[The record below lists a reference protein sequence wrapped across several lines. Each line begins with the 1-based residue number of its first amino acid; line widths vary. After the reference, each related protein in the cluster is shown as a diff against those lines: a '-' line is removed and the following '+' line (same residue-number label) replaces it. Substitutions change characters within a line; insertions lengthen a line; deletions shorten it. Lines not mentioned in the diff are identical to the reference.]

1 MPKPTIHFGH
11 ANGFPAKTYSHLFEG
26 LSESFD
32 VIHVDK
38 FGHNPLYPV
47 EIGWKNQ
54 VDELIS
60 FLQSRTTQP
69 VIGVGHSLGASIT
82 IMAAAKMPE
91 LFKSLILLD
100 PVIMNGV
107 RGLAVSV
114 ARKLGLID
122 QFSPAG
128 KSKDRR
134 DHWNTVEDARS
145 NFSGKALFR
154 GFDAQSLDNYLEYG
168 LKAYEDGYKLTF
180 RPEIEVELFRT
191 VPVHFDRL
199 KGKLK
204 HMPGVVIAGDH
215 TNVTVR
221 GVARRF
227 CRQQDF
233 EHKVIQGYHM
243 FPLEQ
248 PGNTVKLIKQ
258 YARYL
263 DLY

>member
-1 MPKPTIHFGH
+1 MPRPTIHFGH
-11 ANGFPAKTYSHLFEG
+11 ANGFPARTYSHLFEG
-26 LSESFD
+26 LSTDFD

-47 EIGWKNQ
+47 ENGWRNQ
-54 VDELIS
+54 ADELIS

-69 VIGVGHSLGASIT
+69 VIGVGHSLGASIS
-82 IMAAAKMPE
+82 ILAAAKMPE
-91 LFKSLILLD
+91 LFKGLILLD
-100 PVIMNGV
+100 PVIMNGY
-107 RGLAVSV
+107 RAYAVSI
-114 ARKLGLID
+114 ARKFGFID
-122 QFSPAG
+122 RLTPAA

-134 DHWNTVEDARS
+134 DHWDSVDDARS
-145 NFSGKALFR
+145 NFSSKGLFQ
-154 GFDAQSLDNYLEYG
+154 GFDARSLDNYLTHGLTEYD
-168 LKAYEDGYKLTF
+168 EGYKLAF
-180 RPEIEVELFRT
+180 RPEVELSLFRT
-191 VPVHFDRL
+191 VPNHFDSL

-248 PGNTVKLIKQ
+248 PENTVKLIKQ
-258 YARYL
+258 YANKYL
-263 DLY
+263 D